1 MVIRHSEY
9 KPLSVPRNEVL
20 VSTPIVSIVQAWDHR
35 VRSSR
40 HQPWRTKFSSV
51 TRTWKQRKRW
61 LGHVRPVN
69 RPQMALFQLFF
80 FFRLVNYS
88 SENVNIVF
96 FFHWQVICKWEICLV
111 SIAIFVTIGQIS
123 GPNISASSLMLS
135 LLSSIFAHCQ
145 KVASPKREKQTLKD
159 TSLLSYFSY

>member
-80 FFRLVNYS
+80 FQIGELFFRKC
-88 SENVNIVF
+88 EHF

-123 GPNISASSLMLS
+123 GPKTFQHPAWCCPYCRPSSL
-135 LLSSIFAHCQ
+135 IA
-145 KVASPKREKQTLKD
+145 RR
-159 TSLLSYFSY
+159 

>member
-80 FFRLVNYS
+80 FSDWWIILQKMWT
-88 SENVNIVF
+88 F
-96 FFHWQVICKWEICLV
+96 FFSLASHLQMGDLLGFHRHFCDNRSNFGTK
-111 SIAIFVTIGQIS
+111 
-123 GPNISASSLMLS
+123 NISASSLMLS

>member
-1 MVIRHSEY
+1 LVIRHSVY

-40 HQPWRTKFSSV
+40 HQPWRTIFSSV

-69 RPQMALFQLFF
+69 RPQMAFC
-80 FFRLVNYS
+80 FRLVNYY
-88 SENVNIVF
+88 SENVDMF
-96 FFHWQVICKWEICLV
+96 FSLASHLQMGDLLGFHRHFCDNRSNFGTKH
-111 SIAIFVTIGQIS
+111 
-123 GPNISASSLMLS
+123 ISASSLMLS
-135 LLSSIFAHCQ
+135 LRLSSIFAHCQ
-145 KVASPKREKQTLKD
+145 KVAPPKRGKKTLKY
-159 TSLLSYFSY
+159 TSFLSYFSY